1 MKRLLYLISRL
12 RHRIL
17 REAGISTL
25 QKDPQRRLHDIAD
38 ARLLIDDDRSDAAP
52 VPRSRLGWAVAA
64 ALVLL
69 AVGVAVGTL
78 WAPWRSPAAVAGPV
92 RFEIA
97 PNVSLAASGASAI
110 SPNGRHLAFIGS
122 GTDGVLRVWVR
133 DLDSLVDRPLPGS
146 EVGQAT
152 PPPFWSP
159 DSRFIA
165 FDAGGKLK
173 KVDVSGGLAQTVCD
187 LPSAAVGG
195 SWNRD
200 GVIIFGNPGGGI
212 MRVPEAGG
220 TPSPIT
226 VVDPSRSENN
236 HLTPVFLPDGRRF
249 L

>member
-1 MKRLLYLISRL
+1 MIPGS
-12 RHRIL
+12 
-17 REAGISTL
+17 AAPTATPTANS
-25 QKDPQRRLHDIAD
+25 AD
-38 ARLLIDDDRSDAAP
+38 A
-52 VPRSRLGWAVAA
+52 VAT
-64 ALVLL
+64 V
-69 AVGVAVGTL
+69 

-249 L
+249 LYLRTSSSMPERTGIFVGSSAG